1 MQFVGGRGWFA
12 DQASAY
18 GAVGYEFNPN
28 MGAEVGFQIAP
39 ETGSVDNHS
48 FYAAVA
54 FRM

>member
-1 MQFVGGRGWFA
+1 VDGAGNEWGLGGF
-12 DQASAY
+12 

-48 FYAAVA
+48 FYAALA